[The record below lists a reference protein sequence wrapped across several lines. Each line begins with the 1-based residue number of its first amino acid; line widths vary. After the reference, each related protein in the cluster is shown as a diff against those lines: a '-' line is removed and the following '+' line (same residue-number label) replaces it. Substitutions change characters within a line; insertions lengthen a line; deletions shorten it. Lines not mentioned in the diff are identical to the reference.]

1 VTATKFYG
9 ANNEI
14 VSIEKVVTSANGSV
28 AYQHYDANNQLL
40 SADLVKPGNGTTTV
54 YHYDGKFV
62 LTGVDQATIGTD
74 GVVKEINM
82 NAAWKQTGITYIGT
96 DRADVLTGSSG
107 TTHFHGGLGSDTL
120 KGGSGIDYFHFD
132 TAIGQGDVDIIL
144 SFNAAQDKVVLDHKI
159 FDQIGSVGSLDP
171 SMFAVGTKAA
181 NATTHILY
189 DKATGDLFYDA
200 DGNGAQAP
208 ILLAHISS
216 SAALTASNFL
226 VS

>member
-1 VTATKFYG
+1 VTTEFYNASFKFLG
-9 ANNEI
+9 
-14 VSIEKVVTSANGSV
+14 IEKVVHSADGSVSIQNYDTSFKLVSVDQVQQANGI
-28 AYQHYDANNQLL
+28 
-40 SADLVKPGNGTTTV
+40 TTT
-54 YHYDGKFV
+54 YHFDGKWA